1 MNHHHRKVLHS
12 LFSHPINGNI
22 AMKDIES
29 VFRELGAEVSTA
41 QSGKMQV
48 ALMGHSAN
56 FPHAQH
62 SLPREEVVQVRK
74 FIETCGIDPE
84 SDYPL

>member
-29 VFRELGAEVSTA
+29 VRRIIKTRST
-41 QSGKMQV
+41 Q
-48 ALMGHSAN
+48 L
-56 FPHAQH
+56 
-62 SLPREEVVQVRK
+62 R
-74 FIETCGIDPE
+74 
-84 SDYPL
+84 